1 MRESLYIRV
10 EKLAFSREKNRPI
23 RRRKGLLN
31 CVPCHRRAACP
42 LKYYLNSPGGNTC
55 SIGELKK
62 SAEDKRMN
70 IKKTGT
76 SLAIVFSMLAFNAA
90 AQADCT
96 EEIDHITQAADN
108 LRCTLDQSK
117 DFGDA
122 AGLWDH
128 APIWQKAAGKGKNK
142 QDAVTDGC
150 ETHQSIAKKL
160 YEEREFSDDKRPPRN
175 KNNLA
180 AGAAQQLKFGK
191 FQAALDSLTAI
202 ELAVDESVVNPDF
215 GTLVDPWN
223 NNVDGDAEYWATRVK
238 AFATEMKTRIDPELG
253 CY

>member
-1 MRESLYIRV
+1 
-10 EKLAFSREKNRPI
+10 
-23 RRRKGLLN
+23 
-31 CVPCHRRAACP
+31 
-42 LKYYLNSPGGNTC
+42 
-55 SIGELKK
+55 
-62 SAEDKRMN
+62 MN

-108 LRCTLDQSK
+108 LRCTAD
-117 DFGDA
+117 G
-122 AGLWDH
+122 GLWAH
-128 APIWQKAAGKGKNK
+128 APIWQKAAGKGKKK

-160 YEEREFSDDKRPPRN
+160 YEERDFDGKPPPRN

-180 AGAAQQLKFGK
+180 TGAAQALKYGK
-191 FQAALDSLTAI
+191 FQAAIDSLTAI
-202 ELAVDESVVNPDF
+202 ELAVDASVVNPAPDW
-215 GTLVDPWN
+215 GTVVDVSN
-223 NNVDGDAEYWATRVK
+223 NNFEGDAEYWAAKVK
-238 AFATEMKTRIDPELG
+238 AFATDMKTRIDPELG